1 MSEVVLWYDY
11 IQNGE
16 IVNNCRLEDGMT
28 DGAVEIPKL
37 LIKTN
42 VDFTVATTAYG
53 TEYFYKKYSNLKSFY
68 PIEISCWAWS
78 EKIEALLEDHVFFKK
93 NCINNIEILIWYA
106 SEGWEI
112 WSNNEPIGSLINS
125 IRSRFPESK
134 IRFVFGNFV
143 KSKHIP
149 DDITY
154 KCFKNYF
161 WLDTLFRIPIPPK
174 LDRDKL
180 SKYDFITLNKR
191 YRESRYLVFSDLKNS
206 GMLANAKYTNIFDI
220 GILTED
226 KNKIVIMLLDI
237 KKEFIDLYTTPEDL
251 EFIKTIETDQYFQE
265 LDQHASNARGIER
278 VRVNNKTMILSE
290 IDLTNCSYLELVN
303 ETYFDSVSGL
313 FITEKTFRTIAL
325 GHIFLICGQP
335 GLLAHLKQEGF
346 QTFDDLFDESY
357 DNIVSFSQRWVI
369 IKKNLQLWLGMSEM
383 QKKWYYMRSFD
394 KLVHNQ
400 RILYDKKFK
409 KEIQELFED

>member
-28 DGAVEIPKL
+28 DDVVEIPKL

-68 PIEISCWAWS
+68 PIEISRWAWS

-125 IRSRFPESK
+125 IRSHFPESK

-149 DDITY
+149 DDVTY

-206 GMLANAKYTNIFDI
+206 GMLANAKYTNIFDVDAI
-220 GILTED
+220 THQSEIIKRLYAI
-226 KNKIVIMLLDI
+226 KND
-237 KKEFIDLYTTPEDL
+237 FIENYTTPDDL
-251 EFIKTIETDQYFQE
+251 EFIKTIQTDEYFNVLHE
-265 LDQHASNARGIER
+265 HVNNGWSVPR
-278 VRVNNKTMILSE
+278 VRVNNKIMILSD
-290 IDLTNCSYLELVN
+290 IDLTNCSYLELIN

-357 DNIVSFSQRWVI
+357 DNIVSFSQRWAI
-369 IKKNLQLWLGMSEM
+369 IKKNLQLWLDMSDTE
-383 QKKWYYMRSFD
+383 KKSYYIRSFD

-400 RILYDKKFK
+400 RVLYDKSFK

>member
-1 MSEVVLWYDY
+1 
-11 IQNGE
+11 
-16 IVNNCRLEDGMT
+16 
-28 DGAVEIPKL
+28 
-37 LIKTN
+37 
-42 VDFTVATTAYG
+42 
-53 TEYFYKKYSNLKSFY
+53 
-68 PIEISCWAWS
+68 
-78 EKIEALLEDHVFFKK
+78 
-93 NCINNIEILIWYA
+93 
-106 SEGWEI
+106 
-112 WSNNEPIGSLINS
+112 
-125 IRSRFPESK
+125 
-134 IRFVFGNFV
+134 
-143 KSKHIP
+143 
-149 DDITY
+149 
-154 KCFKNYF
+154 
-161 WLDTLFRIPIPPK
+161 
-174 LDRDKL
+174 
-180 SKYDFITLNKR
+180 
-191 YRESRYLVFSDLKNS
+191 VFSDLKNS

-220 GILTED
+220 DILTED
-226 KNKIVIMLLDI
+226 KNKIVMMLLDM
-237 KKEFIDLYTTPEDL
+237 KKEFIDLYTTSDDL
-251 EFIKTIETDQYFQE
+251 EFIKTIETDQYFKE
-265 LDQHASNARGIER
+265 LDAHASSARGIER
-278 VRVNNKTMILSE
+278 VRVNNKTMVLAE

>member
-1 MSEVVLWYDY
+1 MSDIVLWYDY
-11 IQNGE
+11 IQNGK
-16 IVNNCRLEDGMT
+16 IINNCGCETEMTGM
-28 DGAVEIPKL
+28 AVEIPNH

-68 PIEISCWAWS
+68 PIELLQWSWS
-78 EKIEALLEDHVFFKK
+78 EKINDLLKDQSFFKK
-93 NCINNIEILIWYA
+93 INSNVEVLIWYA

-112 WSNNEPIGSLINS
+112 RSDNEPIGKLIKL
-125 IRSRFPESK
+125 IRSYFPKIK
-134 IRFVFGNFV
+134 IRFIFGNFV

-149 DDITY
+149 DFVTY

-161 WLDTLFRIPIPPK
+161 WLDTIFRIPVPPK

-191 YRESRYLVFSDLKNS
+191 YRESRYLVFSDLKFS
-206 GMLANAKYTNIFDI
+206 GMLANAKYTNIFDVDAV
-220 GILTED
+220 TD
-226 KNKIVIMLLDI
+226 KSEIMKRLYAI
-237 KKEFIDLYTTPEDL
+237 KNDFIDNYTTPEDSD
-251 EFIKTIETDQYFQE
+251 FIKTIQTDEYFNVLHE
-265 LDQHASNARGIER
+265 HVTNAWSVPR
-278 VRVNNKTMILSE
+278 VRVNNKIMILSDM
-290 IDLTNCSYLELVN
+290 DLTNCSYLELVN

-357 DNIVSFSQRWVI
+357 DNIVSFSQRWAI

>member
-1 MSEVVLWYDY
+1 MSDIVLWYDY
-11 IQNGE
+11 IQNGK
-16 IVNNCRLEDGMT
+16 IINNCGSETEIIDT
-28 DGAVEIPKL
+28 VVEIPNH

-68 PIEISCWAWS
+68 PIEISRYAWS
-78 EKIEALLEDHVFFKK
+78 EKIDNMLADQHFFKK
-93 NCINNIEILIWYA
+93 KCISNVEVLIWYA

-112 WSNNEPIGSLINS
+112 WRETEPIGRLINS
-125 IRSRFPESK
+125 IHSRFPKIK

-149 DDITY
+149 DYVTY

-191 YRESRYLVFSDLKNS
+191 YRESRYMVFNDLKNS

-220 GILTED
+220 EIFTED
-226 KNKIVIMLLDI
+226 KNKIVMRMNGIRE
-237 KKEFIDLYTTPEDL
+237 EFIDVYTIPEDL
-251 EFIKTIETDQYFQE
+251 EFIKTIQTDQYFQE
-265 LDQHASNARGIER
+265 LDQHASNKRMVER
-278 VRVNNKTMILSE
+278 VRVNNNIMILSD
-290 IDLTNCSYLELVN
+290 IDLTNCSYLELIN
-303 ETYFDSVSGL
+303 ETYFDSVGGL

-357 DNIVSFSQRWVI
+357 DNIVSFSQRWAI
-369 IKKNLQLWLGMSEM
+369 IKKNLQLWLAMSDTE
-383 QKKWYYMRSFD
+383 KKSYYMRSFD

-400 RILYDKKFK
+400 QVLYNKSFK